1 MSSPFHTSHG
11 AGGRPHVSARRLRV
25 NLTMRH
31 EVHAQAAR
39 LASQDHRSLSG
50 FVELCLCREIER
62 LTRPATE
69 AAPITR

>member
-1 MSSPFHTSHG
+1 MSSPIHSPNKS
-11 AGGRPHVSARRLRV
+11 GGRPRVPARRLRV

-39 LASQDHRSLSG
+39 LASLDHRSLSG

-62 LTRPATE
+62 LSLPATD
-69 AAPITR
+69 AVPST